1 MGLFCEKAKALTNNS
16 KYKALKT
23 TFIIMSHSNNN
34 NNNNNNKNKTNNKNK
49 IYIVLSNEL
58 YKFNSLIGILTNASK
73 R

>member
-34 NNNNNNKNKTNNKNK
+34 NKNKNKTKNKNK

>member
-23 TFIIMSHSNNN
+23 TFIIMSHHNNN
-34 NNNNNNKNKTNNKNK
+34 NNNQQTKN

-58 YKFNSLIGILTNASK
+58 YKFNSLIDILTNSCK

>member
-1 MGLFCEKAKALTNNS
+1 MGLFCEKAKALTNKS

-34 NNNNNNKNKTNNKNK
+34 KNKNKTKKNKNK

-58 YKFNSLIGILTNASK
+58 YKFNSLVGILTNSSK